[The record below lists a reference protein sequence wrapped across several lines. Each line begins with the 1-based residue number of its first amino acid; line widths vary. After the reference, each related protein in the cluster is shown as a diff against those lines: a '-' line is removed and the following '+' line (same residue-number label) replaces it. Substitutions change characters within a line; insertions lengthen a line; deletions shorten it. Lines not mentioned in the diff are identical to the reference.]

1 MALDDLM
8 DINSEDGDDDDEALA
23 GISSSG
29 YEWEIHHAFEGKV
42 DCYLY
47 GLLWNLQTCQDGVF
61 PCYSMTS
68 TTARDYLQQR
78 RTLC

>member
-47 GLLWNLQTCQDGVF
+47 GLLCGIFRLVKTV
-61 PCYSMTS
+61 SSHATV
-68 TTARDYLQQR
+68 
-78 RTLC
+78 